1 MYDSSGEAVIHSCI
15 LEDRPFVFFHT
26 SSEPYILKSLAVD
39 DDWKTKEFGTFQLSF
54 RPNNI
59 RSYSGRPLV
68 IAFSNIASSLFDI
81 SNGMEEVRANRF
93 PFAIDDLVPSLY
105 STEFVYASPQSCS
118 IYSVDN
124 EKVSRNMHFTD
135 EVFFQPIP
143 VSLQPSSS
151 PLVYYASHPN
161 GIQLCDFRIQRPS
174 RLSSTPRCVFL
185 ERIDED
191 WNHLIVALEDEVNI
205 IDIRNP
211 NALLMRWRY
220 QGTLQKIRCLRCPSE
235 YILLGSVRHSNRQ
248 QLLGDTFHRTD
259 FDLSRDDVPSVL
271 PTLHDDALQLI
282 QVSPLPFAFSE
293 LPTIQASSL
302 GYSLHPVCSVFTI
315 GWTSQNDLSLK
326 LSSMSTNSSM
336 QHIFNY
342 GESERVW
349 TPPTTSVSEDKEELR
364 SIHVDKLVVPRKEKE
379 GDINELEKLVDS
391 GLLAQPLSVDEIIEQ
406 LQVQREVWL
415 SPEHVEAWLE
425 TRGMKKFVSSA
436 VGEECCRYAGTVWI
450 DPSRYDALTDPYSS
464 LEHPIDRKRIETLE
478 SLWKV

>member
-1 MYDSSGEAVIHSCI
+1 
-15 LEDRPFVFFHT
+15 
-26 SSEPYILKSLAVD
+26 
-39 DDWKTKEFGTFQLSF
+39 
-54 RPNNI
+54 
-59 RSYSGRPLV
+59 
-68 IAFSNIASSLFDI
+68 
-81 SNGMEEVRANRF
+81 MEEVRANRF

-235 YILLGSVRHSNRQ
+235 YDILIILRDVLNDHSCWDRF
-248 QLLGDTFHRTD
+248 DTPID
-259 FDLSRDDVPSVL
+259 
-271 PTLHDDALQLI
+271 
-282 QVSPLPFAFSE
+282 
-293 LPTIQASSL
+293 SS
-302 GYSLHPVCSVFTI
+302 S
-315 GWTSQNDLSLK
+315 
-326 LSSMSTNSSM
+326 
-336 QHIFNY
+336 
-342 GESERVW
+342 
-349 TPPTTSVSEDKEELR
+349 
-364 SIHVDKLVVPRKEKE
+364 
-379 GDINELEKLVDS
+379 
-391 GLLAQPLSVDEIIEQ
+391 
-406 LQVQREVWL
+406 
-415 SPEHVEAWLE
+415 LE
-425 TRGMKKFVSSA
+425 TRSIA
-436 VGEECCRYAGTVWI
+436 PT
-450 DPSRYDALTDPYSS
+450 LT
-464 LEHPIDRKRIETLE
+464 
-478 SLWKV
+478 